1 MSSFILPMPPSA
13 NGLFANGKHGGRFKT
28 QRYCDWINEAGVEIM
43 RQRPHKYVGPVTLL
57 YEVQRPKGR
66 RFDLGNREKA
76 LTDLLVSHRIIQA
89 DDDTIVQEI
98 RLKWAGD
105 DLSGVRVTVSEF
117 FTASPKIEDGAEAA

>member
-1 MSSFILPMPPSA
+1 MTSFILPMPPSS
-13 NGLFANGKHGGRFKT
+13 NGLFANGKNGGRFKT
-28 QRYCDWINEAGVEIM
+28 QRYCDWINAAGVEIL
-43 RQRPHKYVGPVTLL
+43 RQRPQKFVGPVTLL

-98 RLKWAGD
+98 RLKWAEIE
-105 DLSGVRVTVSEF
+105 GVRVTVSEF
-117 FTASPKIEDGAEAA
+117 FNRVPSNTKGDAEAA

>member
-1 MSSFILPMPPSA
+1 MTTFILPMPPSS
-13 NGLFANGKHGGRFKT
+13 NGLFANGKNGGRFKT
-28 QRYCDWINEAGVEIM
+28 QRYCDWINEAGVEIL
-43 RQRPHKYVGPVTLL
+43 RQRPAKFVGPVTLL

-98 RLKWAGD
+98 RLKWAEVE
-105 DLSGVRVTVSEF
+105 GVRVTVSEF
-117 FTASPKIEDGAEAA
+117 FNRVPSNTKGDAEAA